1 VHLRRFN
8 EEQIFLRDTKA
19 FVIDG
24 GSAMASIGSYKNV
37 FDDKNEFNKLQEM
50 ILGGVQQFSEYR
62 KGNLTYGE
70 IMYVMECVLD
80 TFRGQSEKDAKAR
93 SAIKG
98 LHEAPSFSTLLSITA
113 RLVETVVKKGTISS
127 DEEAYI
133 LHGDE

>member
-1 VHLRRFN
+1 
-8 EEQIFLRDTKA
+8 
-19 FVIDG
+19 
-24 GSAMASIGSYKNV
+24 MASIGSYKNV
-37 FDDKNEFNKLQEM
+37 FDDKNEFNKLQEL

-80 TFRGQSEKDAKAR
+80 TFRGQSEKDASAR

-98 LHEAPSFSTLLSITA
+98 LNEAPTFTTLLSITS
-113 RLVETVVKKGTISS
+113 RLVETLVKKGTIKSN
-127 DEEAYI
+127 EEAFI